1 MNDARPAPQRMS
13 APDRQQQLLE
23 AALSVFSRKGFKG
36 ATTREIAAAAGVTE
50 AIIFQH
56 FPSKEALYSAVLEL
70 HFDTGD
76 EDSWREQVQACME
89 RSDDEGLAI
98 VFIRRIL
105 EAYVNDTALQ
115 RVILFAALEGH
126 GQGLARM
133 KEQYAATFEKLVA
146 YIRRRQREGAL
157 VDGDPHTLLIALGAL
172 AHQYGQIT
180 RIMNAPVLDLPDEE
194 LARQFARIL
203 LGGIRK
209 APAPAGRKGRG
220 GANPSHRKAKS

>member
-1 MNDARPAPQRMS
+1 MS

-23 AALSVFSRKGFKG
+23 AALNVFSRKGFKG

-76 EDSWREQVQACME
+76 EDSWREQVEACME
-89 RSDDEGLAI
+89 RSDDEGLAV

-115 RVILFAALEGH
+115 RVILFAALSTKTAG
-126 GQGLARM
+126 
-133 KEQYAATFEKLVA
+133 
-146 YIRRRQREGAL
+146 RRLQK
-157 VDGDPHTLLIALGAL
+157 
-172 AHQYGQIT
+172 
-180 RIMNAPVLDLPDEE
+180 
-194 LARQFARIL
+194 IL
-203 LGGIRK
+203 LGIALAVFVATAGVI
-209 APAPAGRKGRG
+209 ATFPAII
-220 GANPSHRKAKS
+220 